1 MMLLYPDKGIFLYGF
16 NYKLGSVR
24 RDLNQLHTDQLLL
37 GTPDVLSALGYKYTF
52 GVGKSETLMNLA
64 ADPLSRALQHAGD
77 LRAFVSQ
84 HCGAESAVLQYDVH
98 ETDIAARNRYF
109 LGELMRELQLDH
121 LPYFC
126 SFASGCAGFMS
137 LLAVAGGLLTS
148 SSEKG
153 STVCMMADCAPPG
166 VPHNML
172 RERILGS
179 DHSSA
184 FVVGRKRS
192 GYQLLGIN
200 YYSST
205 RSKIPFVEIVRR
217 TVQMIEELANSLH
230 LQLTDGDVAIHYPNI
245 FPDTWKMVTRY
256 LRIPRVEHVTDGM
269 AERAHCGATDS
280 VISLAKYHRGT
291 EGRIH
296 IVVNYGLGLHL
307 AVCALQEKANGQSIG
322 GVKAV

>member
-1 MMLLYPDKGIFLYGF
+1 MMLLYQDKSIFLDGF
-16 NYKLGSVR
+16 NYKLGSVQ
-24 RDLNQLHTDQLLL
+24 RDLNQLQTERLLL
-37 GTPDVLSALGYKYTF
+37 GTPEALRALGYEYTF
-52 GVGKSETLMNLA
+52 GVGRNETLLSLA
-64 ADPLSRALQHAGD
+64 THPLSRALQSAGEP
-77 LRAFVSQ
+77 RALISQ
-84 HCGAESAVLQYDVH
+84 HCGAESAVLHYEPD

-109 LGELMRELQLDH
+109 PGALMRELQLDN

-148 SSEKG
+148 SSEEG
-153 STVCMMADCAPPG
+153 PTICLMADCAPPG
-166 VPHNML
+166 VPYNML
-172 RERILGS
+172 QERILGS

-184 FVVGRKRS
+184 FVVGRERA

-205 RSKIPFVEIVRR
+205 RTKIPFVEIVRR
-217 TVQMIEELANSLH
+217 TVQMIQQLASSLQ
-230 LQLTDGDVAIHYPNI
+230 LQLTAGDVAIHYPNI
-245 FPDTWKMVTRY
+245 FPDTWRMVTRY
-256 LRIPRVEHVTDGM
+256 LRIPRMEHITDGM

-307 AVCALQEKANGQSIG
+307 AVCVLQEKANAQSTD
-322 GVKAV
+322 KAD

>member
-1 MMLLYPDKGIFLYGF
+1 MLLLYHDRSIFLYGF
-16 NYKLGSVR
+16 NHKLGSVQ
-24 RDLNQLHTDQLLL
+24 RDLNQLQTERLLL
-37 GTPDVLSALGYKYTF
+37 GTPEPLSALGYQYTF
-52 GVGKSETLMNLA
+52 GLGGNETLLSLA
-64 ADPLSRALQHAGD
+64 SGPLSRALQCAGEP
-77 LRAFVSQ
+77 RALVSQ
-84 HCGAESAVLQYDVH
+84 HCGAESAVLHYEAN

-109 LGELMRELQLDH
+109 PGVLMRELQLDH

-137 LLAVAGGLLTS
+137 LLTVAGGLLTS
-148 SSEKG
+148 SSEEG
-153 STVCMMADCAPPG
+153 PTICMMADCAPPG
-166 VPHNML
+166 VPFNML
-172 RERILGS
+172 QERILGS

-184 FVVGRKRS
+184 FVVGRKRA

-205 RSKIPFVEIVRR
+205 RTKIPFVEIVRR
-217 TVQMIEELANSLH
+217 TVEMIQQLASSLQ
-230 LQLTDGDVAIHYPNI
+230 LQLTAGDVAIHYPNI
-245 FPDTWKMVTRY
+245 FPDTWRMVTRY
-256 LRIPRVEHVTDGM
+256 LRIPRMEHITDGI

-307 AVCALQEKANGQSIG
+307 AVCVLQEKAEQSIDCRS
-322 GVKAV
+322 

>member
-1 MMLLYPDKGIFLYGF
+1 MMLTYQGKGICLYGF
-16 NYKLGSVR
+16 SYRLGSVR
-24 RDLNQLHTDQLLL
+24 RDLNQLKQEQLLL
-37 GTPDVLSALGYKYTF
+37 GTPDTLSALGYQYTF
-52 GVGKSETLMNLA
+52 GVGKDETLRSMA
-64 ADPLSRALQHAGD
+64 SDPLSRALQQAGEP
-77 LRAFVSQ
+77 RAFVSQ
-84 HCGAESAVLQYDVH
+84 HCGTESAVLHYEPN

-109 LGELMRELQLDH
+109 LGELMRDLELDH

-137 LLAVAGGLLTS
+137 LLVLAGGLLTS
-148 SSEKG
+148 FSEQG
-153 STVCMMADCAPPG
+153 SIVCMMADCAPPG

-184 FVVGRKRS
+184 FVVGGKKS
-192 GYQLLGIN
+192 GYELLGIN

-205 RSKIPFVEIVRR
+205 RTKIPFVEIVRR
-217 TVQMIEELANSLH
+217 TVQMIEELSRSLE
-230 LQLTDGDVAIHYPNI
+230 LDLTTSDVAIHYPNI

-256 LRIPRVEHVTDGM
+256 LRIAHVEHVSEGM
-269 AERAHCGATDS
+269 ADRAHCGATDS
-280 VISLAKYHRGT
+280 VITLGNHHRGS

-307 AVCALQEKANGQSIG
+307 AVCVLQEKAEQ
-322 GVKAV
+322 

>member
-1 MMLLYPDKGIFLYGF
+1 MVLLYQDKGIFLNGF

-24 RDLNQLHTDQLLL
+24 RDLNQLQTERLLL
-37 GTPDVLSALGYKYTF
+37 GTPEALSALGYQYTF
-52 GVGKSETLMNLA
+52 GVDKSETLMSLA
-64 ADPLSRALQHAGD
+64 TDPLSCALQHAGKP
-77 LRAFVSQ
+77 RALVSQ
-84 HCGAESAVLQYDVH
+84 HCCAESAVLHYDAN

-109 LGELMRELQLDH
+109 PGELMRELQLDH

-148 SSEKG
+148 SSEEG
-153 STVCMMADCAPPG
+153 SIICMMADCAPPG
-166 VPHNML
+166 VPFNML

-184 FVVGRKRS
+184 FVIGRKRS
-192 GYQLLGIN
+192 GYQLLGIK

-205 RSKIPFVEIVRR
+205 RTKIPFVEIVRR
-217 TVQMIEELANSLH
+217 TVQMIQELASSLQ
-230 LQLTDGDVAIHYPNI
+230 LQLTAGDVAIHYPNI

-256 LRIPRVEHVTDGM
+256 LRIPCVEHVTDGM

-280 VISLAKYHRGT
+280 VISLAKVHRG
-291 EGRIH
+291 ENRRLH
-296 IVVNYGLGLHL
+296 VVVNYGLGLHL
-307 AVCALQEKANGQSIG
+307 AVCVLQEKANSRSIV
-322 GVKAV
+322 GVKAD

>member
-1 MMLLYPDKGIFLYGF
+1 MMLLYQDKGIFLYGF

-24 RDLNQLHTDQLLL
+24 RDLNQLKKDQLLL
-37 GTPDVLSALGYKYTF
+37 GTPDALSALGYQYTF
-52 GVGKSETLMNLA
+52 AVGKGETLMSMA
-64 ADPLSRALQHAGD
+64 SEPLSRALQHAGEPQ
-77 LRAFVSQ
+77 AFVSQ
-84 HCGAESAVLQYDVH
+84 HCGTESAVLHYEPN

-109 LGELMRELQLDH
+109 LGELMRDLKLDH

-137 LLAVAGGLLTS
+137 LLVVAGGLLTS
-148 SSEKG
+148 FSERG

-166 VPHNML
+166 VPHDMV

-184 FVVGRKRS
+184 FVVGGKKS
-192 GYQLLGIN
+192 GYQLLGLN

-205 RSKIPFVEIVRR
+205 RTKIPFVEIVRR
-217 TVQMIEELANSLH
+217 TVQMIEELARSLE
-230 LQLTDGDVAIHYPNI
+230 LQLTTGDVAIHYPNI
-245 FPDTWKMVTRY
+245 FPDTWRMVTRY
-256 LRIPRVEHVTDGM
+256 LQIPRVEQITDGM

-280 VISLAKYHRGT
+280 VITLAKYHRGT

-307 AVCALQEKANGQSIG
+307 AVCVLQEKGNGRSIEE
-322 GVKAV
+322 VKAD

>member
-1 MMLLYPDKGIFLYGF
+1 MA
-16 NYKLGSVR
+16 N
-24 RDLNQLHTDQLLL
+24 
-37 GTPDVLSALGYKYTF
+37 
-52 GVGKSETLMNLA
+52 
-64 ADPLSRALQHAGD
+64 DPLSRALQHAGEPH
-77 LRAFVSQ
+77 AFVSQ
-84 HCGAESAVLQYDVH
+84 HCGTESAVLHYEPN

-109 LGELMRELQLDH
+109 LGELMRGLELDH

-137 LLAVAGGLLTS
+137 LLVVAGGLLTS
-148 SSEKG
+148 SSERG

-184 FVVGRKRS
+184 FVVGGKKA

-205 RSKIPFVEIVRR
+205 RTKIPFVEIVRR
-217 TVQMIEELANSLH
+217 TVQMIEELARSLE
-230 LQLTDGDVAIHYPNI
+230 LQLTTVDVAIHYPNI
-245 FPDTWKMVTRY
+245 FPDTWRMVTRY
-256 LRIPRVEHVTDGM
+256 LQIPSVEHIIDGM

-280 VISLAKYHRGT
+280 VITLAKYHRGT
-291 EGRIH
+291 EGRVH

-307 AVCALQEKANGQSIG
+307 AVCVLQEKANGRSIEE
-322 GVKAV
+322 VKAD

>member
-16 NYKLGSVR
+16 NHKLGSVR
-24 RDLNQLHTDQLLL
+24 RDLNQLQKDQLLL
-37 GTPDVLSALGYKYTF
+37 GTPDHLSALGYQYTF
-52 GVGKSETLMNLA
+52 GVGKDETLMSIA
-64 ADPLSRALQHAGD
+64 SDPLSRTLQHAGEP
-77 LRAFVSQ
+77 RAFVSQ
-84 HCGAESAVLQYDVH
+84 HCGTESAVLYYEPN

-109 LGELMRELQLDH
+109 LGELMRDLKLDH

-137 LLAVAGGLLTS
+137 LLVVAGGLLTS
-148 SSEKG
+148 SPEQG

-184 FVVGRKRS
+184 FVVGGKRS

-205 RSKIPFVEIVRR
+205 RTKIPFVEIVRR
-217 TVQMIEELANSLH
+217 TVQMIQELAGSLG
-230 LQLTDGDVAIHYPNI
+230 LQLTTSDVAIHYPNI

-256 LRIPRVEHVTDGM
+256 LRIPGVEHITDGM

-307 AVCALQEKANGQSIG
+307 AVCVLRETANNRSIG
-322 GVKAV
+322 GVEAV

>member
-1 MMLLYPDKGIFLYGF
+1 MMLLYQHQGIFIYGF
-16 NYKLGSVR
+16 NHKLGSIR
-24 RDLNQLHTDQLLL
+24 RDLTQLQKEQLLL
-37 GTPDVLSALGYKYTF
+37 GTPDALSALGYRYTF
-52 GVGKSETLMNLA
+52 GVGKGETLMSMA
-64 ADPLSRALQHAGD
+64 SDPLSRALQHAGEPH
-77 LRAFVSQ
+77 AFVSQ
-84 HCGAESAVLQYDVH
+84 HCGTESAVLHYEAN

-109 LGELMRELQLDH
+109 LGELMRDLNIDH

-137 LLAVAGGLLTS
+137 LLTVAGGLFTS
-148 SSEKG
+148 SAERG

-184 FVVGRKRS
+184 FVVGGKKS

-205 RSKIPFVEIVRR
+205 RTKIPFVEIVRR
-217 TVQMIEELANSLH
+217 TVQMIEELATSLE
-230 LQLTDGDVAIHYPNI
+230 LQLTTGDVAIHYPNI
-245 FPDTWKMVTRY
+245 FPDTWRMVTRY
-256 LRIPRVEHVTDGM
+256 LQILGVEHITDGM

-280 VISLAKYHRGT
+280 VITLAKYHRGT

-307 AVCALQEKANGQSIG
+307 AVCVLQEKANAQSTD
-322 GVKAV
+322 KAD

>member
-1 MMLLYPDKGIFLYGF
+1 MLLYQDKDIFVYGF
-16 NYKLGSVR
+16 NHKLGSVR
-24 RDLNQLHTDQLLL
+24 RDLNQLQADNLLL
-37 GTPDVLSALGYKYTF
+37 GSPSDLSALGYRYTF
-52 GVGKSETLMNLA
+52 GVGKSETLMSLA
-64 ADPLSRALQHAGD
+64 ADPLSRALKHAAG

-84 HCGAESAVLQYDVH
+84 HCGTESAVLHYEPN

-109 LGELMRELQLDH
+109 LGELMRDLKIDH

-137 LLAVAGGLLTS
+137 LLVVASGLLTS

-166 VPHNML
+166 VPHNMV

-184 FVVGRKRS
+184 FVVGDQKS

-205 RSKIPFVEIVRR
+205 RTKIPFVEVVSR
-217 TVQMIEELANSLH
+217 TVQMIQELAGTLQ
-230 LQLTDGDVAIHYPNI
+230 LQLTASDVAIHYPNI
-245 FPDTWKMVTRY
+245 FPDSWKMVTRY
-256 LRIPRVEHVTDGM
+256 LRIPRVQHITDGM

-280 VISLAKYHRGT
+280 VISLAKYHRAN

-322 GVKAV
+322 GS

>member
-1 MMLLYPDKGIFLYGF
+1 MMLLYQHQGIFIYGF
-16 NYKLGSVR
+16 NHKLGSIR
-24 RDLNQLHTDQLLL
+24 RDLNQLQKEQLLL
-37 GTPDVLSALGYKYTF
+37 GTPEVLSALGYHYTF
-52 GVGKSETLMNLA
+52 AIGESESLMSLA
-64 ADPLSRALQHAGD
+64 TDPLSRALEHAGEP
-77 LRAFVSQ
+77 RAFVSQ
-84 HCGAESAVLQYDVH
+84 HCGAESAVLHYEAN

-109 LGELMRELQLDH
+109 LGELMRDLNIDH

-137 LLAVAGGLLTS
+137 LLTVAGGLFTS
-148 SSEKG
+148 SAERG

-184 FVVGRKRS
+184 FVVGGKKS

-205 RSKIPFVEIVRR
+205 RTKIPFVEIVRR
-217 TVQMIEELANSLH
+217 TVQMIEELARSLE
-230 LQLTDGDVAIHYPNI
+230 LQLTTGDVAIHYPNI

-256 LRIPRVEHVTDGM
+256 LQIPSVEHLVDGM

-280 VISLAKYHRGT
+280 VITLAKYHRGT

-307 AVCALQEKANGQSIG
+307 AVCVLQEKANAQSTD
-322 GVKAV
+322 KAD

>member
-1 MMLLYPDKGIFLYGF
+1 MLFYQDKGIFLYGF
-16 NYKLGSVR
+16 NHKLGSVR
-24 RDLNQLHTDQLLL
+24 RDLNELKNEQLLL
-37 GTPDVLSALGYKYTF
+37 GEPDVLSALGYQYTF
-52 GVGKSETLMNLA
+52 AIGKDESLMSLA
-64 ADPLSRALQHAGD
+64 SQPLSRTLQQAGEP
-77 LRAFVSQ
+77 RAFVSQ
-84 HCGAESAVLQYDVH
+84 HCGTESAVLHYEPS

-109 LGELMRELQLDH
+109 LGELMRDLQLDH

-137 LLAVAGGLLTS
+137 LLVLAGGLLTS
-148 SSEKG
+148 SAEHG
-153 STVCMMADCAPPG
+153 SAVCMMADCAPPG

-184 FVVGRKRS
+184 FVVGDKKS
-192 GYQLLGIN
+192 GYHLLGVN

-205 RSKIPFVEIVRR
+205 RTKIPFVEIVSR
-217 TVQMIEELANSLH
+217 TFQMIQELAKSLK
-230 LQLTDGDVAIHYPNI
+230 LDLTSSDVAIHYPNI

-256 LRIPRVEHVTDGM
+256 LRIPRLEHVSEGM

-280 VISLAKYHRGT
+280 VITLAHHHRGT

-307 AVCALQEKANGQSIG
+307 AVCILREEG
-322 GVKAV
+322 GRC

>member
-1 MMLLYPDKGIFLYGF
+1 MMLLYQDKGIFLYGF
-16 NYKLGSVR
+16 NYKLGSVQ
-24 RDLNQLHTDQLLL
+24 RDLNQLQTERLLL
-37 GTPDVLSALGYKYTF
+37 GTPEALSALGYHYTF
-52 GVGKSETLMNLA
+52 GVGRDETLLGLA
-64 ADPLSRALQHAGD
+64 SDPLSRALQRAGEP
-77 LRAFVSQ
+77 RALVSQ
-84 HCGAESAVLQYDVH
+84 HCGAESAVLHYEAD

-109 LGELMRELQLDH
+109 PGALMRELQLDH

-137 LLAVAGGLLTS
+137 LLTVAGGLLTS
-148 SSEKG
+148 SSEEG
-153 STVCMMADCAPPG
+153 PTICMMADCAPPG
-166 VPHNML
+166 VPFNML
-172 RERILGS
+172 QERILGS

-205 RSKIPFVEIVRR
+205 RTKIPFVEIVRR
-217 TVQMIEELANSLH
+217 TVQMIQQLASSLH
-230 LQLTDGDVAIHYPNI
+230 LQLTAGDVAIHYPNI
-245 FPDTWKMVTRY
+245 FPDTWRMVTRY
-256 LRIPRVEHVTDGM
+256 LRIPRVEHITDGM

-296 IVVNYGLGLHL
+296 IAVNYGLGLHL
-307 AVCALQEKANGQSIG
+307 AVCVLQERAGESIDG
-322 GVKAV
+322 GS

>member
-1 MMLLYPDKGIFLYGF
+1 MMLLYQHQGIFIYGF
-16 NYKLGSVR
+16 NHKLGSIR
-24 RDLNQLHTDQLLL
+24 RDLTQLQKEQLLL
-37 GTPDVLSALGYKYTF
+37 GTPDALSALGYRYTF
-52 GVGKSETLMNLA
+52 GVGQGETLMSMA
-64 ADPLSRALQHAGD
+64 SDPLSRALQHAGEPH
-77 LRAFVSQ
+77 AFVSQ
-84 HCGAESAVLQYDVH
+84 HCGTESAVLHYEAN

-109 LGELMRELQLDH
+109 LGELMRDLNIDH

-137 LLAVAGGLLTS
+137 LLTVAGGLFTS
-148 SSEKG
+148 SAERG

-184 FVVGRKRS
+184 FVVGGKKS

-205 RSKIPFVEIVRR
+205 RTKIPFVEIVRR
-217 TVQMIEELANSLH
+217 TVQMIEELATSLE
-230 LQLTDGDVAIHYPNI
+230 LQLTTGDVAIHYPNI
-245 FPDTWKMVTRY
+245 FPDTWRMVTRY
-256 LRIPRVEHVTDGM
+256 LQILGVEHITDGM

-280 VISLAKYHRGT
+280 VITLAKYHRGT

-307 AVCALQEKANGQSIG
+307 AVCVLQEKANAQSTD
-322 GVKAV
+322 KAD

>member
-1 MMLLYPDKGIFLYGF
+1 LRCAGEP
-16 NYKLGSVR
+16 
-24 RDLNQLHTDQLLL
+24 
-37 GTPDVLSALGYKYTF
+37 
-52 GVGKSETLMNLA
+52 
-64 ADPLSRALQHAGD
+64 RAL
-77 LRAFVSQ
+77 VSQ
-84 HCGAESAVLQYDVH
+84 HCGTESAVLHYEPN

-109 LGELMRELQLDH
+109 LGELMRDLQLDH

-137 LLAVAGGLLTS
+137 LLTVAGGLLTS
-148 SSEKG
+148 SAEQG

-184 FVVGRKRS
+184 FVVGGKKS

-205 RSKIPFVEIVRR
+205 RTKIPFVEIVRR
-217 TVQMIEELANSLH
+217 TVQMIEELATSLE
-230 LQLTDGDVAIHYPNI
+230 LQLTTGDVAIHYPNI
-245 FPDTWKMVTRY
+245 FPDTWRMVTRY
-256 LRIPRVEHVTDGM
+256 LQILGVEHITDGM

-280 VISLAKYHRGT
+280 VITLAKYHRGT

-307 AVCALQEKANGQSIG
+307 AVCVLQEKANAQSTD
-322 GVKAV
+322 KAD